1 MKIFYKILHF
11 FILIVCLLLQI
22 VFFEYLKSFSLN
34 FDILLVMVIAVTL
47 FDGLFWG
54 LLYGFVIGLVLDLAV
69 GDIVGISALI
79 YSLSAFIAS
88 RLIMEEF
95 RYRLLN
101 YLFIVFLTTEINIL
115 AVTIIRY
122 LFNFSSGLFRIGLE
136 MMTAPACN
144 IILMF
149 IIFPVIRIGAREGI
163 GLESEYKDKI

>member
-11 FILIVCLLLQI
+11 FILMVCLLLQI
-22 VFFEYLKSFSLN
+22 VFFEYFKSFSLN
-34 FDILLVMVIAVTL
+34 FDLLLVMVIAVTL
-47 FDGLFWG
+47 FDGPFYG
-54 LLYGFVIGLVLDLAV
+54 LLYGFAIGLVLDLTV
-69 GDIVGISALI
+69 GNIVGISALI

-101 YLFIVFLTTEINIL
+101 YLFIIFLITEINVL

-122 LFNFSSGLFRIGLE
+122 LFSFNSDLLRTGLE
-136 MMTAPACN
+136 MITAPACN

-149 IIFPVIRIGAREGI
+149 IIFPIIRVGTGEGVE
-163 GLESEYKDKI
+163 LEFKYKNKI